1 MRPSRPSAAALIVLT
16 LAAACSDGNGGG
28 SPGRT
33 TSSTMPAK
41 ECRQAAADCSLREVA
56 AAAKLRV
63 GAAVQPRLLADE
75 APYRQTV
82 AREFNSITPE
92 NEMKWP
98 TIHPTPERYDFTAA
112 DAVVEFAEEHEMHV
126 RGHTLLWGQTE
137 FTTVPDYVAN
147 VTGPDELRRYIDDHI
162 TTVVGRYRGRV
173 PRWDVV
179 NEPLDTVGTTLEN
192 NVFLR
197 ELGESYIAKAF
208 RVAHRADPDAELW
221 LNEAVLETLPA
232 KAEAFVDLVA
242 KLVAEEVPIHGVG
255 LQTHLIAGVPDLV
268 AFEALVRRLAA
279 MGLEVAITE
288 LDLPAGSEPDR
299 LERQAQG
306 FGATIAACLS
316 VPRCRE
322 ITFWGFTDRYTWIDA
337 FLGPGRD
344 PLLFDRDYRPKPAYP
359 AVKEQLAARDV
370 ALSSISSPWM
380 TVG

>member
-1 MRPSRPSAAALIVLT
+1 MRPSRPHAWVLIALM
-16 LAAACSDGNGGG
+16 LAGACSDGSGDGSAGG
-28 SPGRT
+28 T
-33 TSSTMPAK
+33 TSSTIPAK
-41 ECRQAAADCSLREVA
+41 ECGRAAADCSLREVA

-63 GAAVQPRLLADE
+63 GAAVQPRLLE
-75 APYRQTV
+75 AEAAYRQTV

-112 DAVVEFAEEHEMHV
+112 DAVVEFAEEHEMEV

-147 VTGPDELRRYIDDHI
+147 VTGPDELRRYVDDHI
-162 TTVVGRYRGRV
+162 TTVVRRYRGRV

-179 NEPLDTVGTTLEN
+179 NEPLETVGTTLEN

-197 ELGESYIAKAF
+197 QLGEGYIAEAF
-208 RVAHRADPDAELW
+208 RIAHRADPEAELW
-221 LNEAVLETLPA
+221 LNEAALETLLP
-232 KAEAFVDLVA
+232 KAQAFVDLVA
-242 KLVAEEVPIHGVG
+242 RLVAEEVPIHGVG

-268 AFEALVRRLAA
+268 AFEALVRRLAD

-288 LDLPAGSEPDR
+288 MDLPVGNEPDR

-316 VPRCRE
+316 VARCNE

-344 PLLFDRDYRPKPAYP
+344 PLLFDRDYQPKPAYS
-359 AVKEQLAARDV
+359 AVKEQFAARR
-370 ALSSISSPWM
+370 
-380 TVG
+380 